1 MDAATKKT
9 AADLLCQARILGT
22 RLAELPLELRPAT
35 PQAGYEC
42 QDQVVKQLLAHY
54 GGTIVGYKV
63 ACTNRLAQELLNQD
77 GPFCGSLM
85 SAVCF
90 DSPAQLPASNYAV
103 RVMEAEFAFRMGRDL
118 PAASEPLSREVIEA
132 AIETAIPSIEIVDSR
147 FTSWTTVGAPSLIAD
162 CACNAGWVKGPEV
175 PDWRGVDLAEQPVRL
190 IVNGEVAHRGS
201 GAAVLGHPLNAIRWL
216 VDTLHSRGLG
226 LKKGHWV
233 TTGVTTDVYLAEAGD
248 HVVADFGPIGTA
260 EVTFQ

>member
-1 MDAATKKT
+1 M
-9 AADLLCQARILGT
+9 
-22 RLAELPLELRPAT
+22 E
-35 PQAGYEC
+35 
-42 QDQVVKQLLAHY
+42 HY

-90 DSPAQLPASNYAV
+90 DSPAQLPASNYSV

-118 PAASEPLSREVIEA
+118 PAGSEPLSLEVIA
-132 AIETAIPSIEIVDSR
+132 DAIETAIPSIEIVDSR
-147 FTSWTTVGAPSLIAD
+147 YASWTTVGAPSLIAD
-162 CACNAGWVKGPEV
+162 SACNAGWVKGPEV
-175 PDWRGVDLAEQPVRL
+175 SNWRGVDLAAQAVRL
-190 IVNGEVAHRGS
+190 VVNGEVLHRGS

-216 VDTLHSRGLG
+216 VDNLHARGLG

-248 HVVADFGPIGTA
+248 HVVADFGPIGAA
-260 EVTFQ
+260 EVRFA